1 MATLEEIILR
11 KRMNLALSDMVIGLA
26 GRSLILGILLF
37 FGTEI
42 GDWLA
47 NEIFFL

>member
-26 GRSLILGILLF
+26 GRSLILGILF

-47 NEIFFL
+47 NGIVFF